1 MHVVIFE
8 VEPKRSGINDYLD
21 IASQLK
27 EELEH
32 VEGFISIER
41 FRSLNNP
48 EKLLSLSTWESE
60 TAIKVWRNQLSHKIA
75 QEKGRLTLFKDYRIR
90 VANVIRDY
98 DFSNS
103 PWA

>member
-8 VEPKRSGINDYLD
+8 VEPKRSGMNEYLD

-27 EELEH
+27 EELEQ

-60 TAIKVWRNQLSHKIA
+60 TAIKMWRNQLSHKTA

-103 PWA
+103 PWV

>member
-8 VEPKRSGINDYLD
+8 VEPKRSGMNEYLD

-27 EELEH
+27 EELEQ
-32 VEGFISIER
+32 VEG

-60 TAIKVWRNQLSHKIA
+60 TAIKMWRNQLSHKIA

-103 PWA
+103 PWS

>member
-8 VEPKRSGINDYLD
+8 VEPKQSGMDDYLD

-27 EELEH
+27 EELEQ

-48 EKLLSLSTWESE
+48 ENYYLYQPG
-60 TAIKVWRNQLSHKIA
+60 KVK
-75 QEKGRLTLFKDYRIR
+75 
-90 VANVIRDY
+90 
-98 DFSNS
+98 
-103 PWA
+103 PP